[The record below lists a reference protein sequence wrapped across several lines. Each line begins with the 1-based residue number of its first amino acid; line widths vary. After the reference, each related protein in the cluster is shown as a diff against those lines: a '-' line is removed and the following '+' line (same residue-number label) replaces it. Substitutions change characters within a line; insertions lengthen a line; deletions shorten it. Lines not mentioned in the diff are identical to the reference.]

1 MENQK
6 ITRLEG
12 FREKL
17 EEIREAFKIL
27 SEGEDNEIV
36 VEGFNV
42 IDEMLEGIGETIDE
56 IIENG

>member
-6 ITRLEG
+6 ITKLEG
-12 FREKL
+12 FKEKF
-17 EEIREAFKIL
+17 EVIREAFKKL